1 MLKEPIITPARMLG
15 SGLAAGSLLG
25 IYLKFIEHFTSFN
38 VYTLLL
44 NVDYIPGLN
53 RLELPEWVE
62 FLLHLAIS
70 VLLSAVLAQILRM
83 QLLPPARAFNLCRSR
98 LHRCGRS
105 ALPDNGIIRS
115 DAGAYRSGLFPAV
128 AVRPLAV
135 WGCIG
140 EAIGGCTGTHALG
153 VNNANKPPRTG
164 TASLYFRKTA

>member
-83 QLLPPARAFNLCRSR
+83 KLLPPARAFTFVAAACTGVGVLLYPTTALSDRTPGFTDPVSFLLWLSGHLLYGAALGR
-98 LHRCGRS
+98 L
-105 ALPDNGIIRS
+105 L
-115 DAGAYRSGLFPAV
+115 AGARA
-128 AVRPLAV
+128 
-135 WGCIG
+135 
-140 EAIGGCTGTHALG
+140 
-153 VNNANKPPRTG
+153 RTR
-164 TASLYFRKTA
+164 LE

>member
-1 MLKEPIITPARMLG
+1 MLKKPIITPARMLG

-70 VLLSAVLAQILRM
+70 VLLSAVLAQI
-83 QLLPPARAFNLCRSR
+83 RA
-98 LHRCGRS
+98 
-105 ALPDNGIIRS
+105 
-115 DAGAYRSGLFPAV
+115 
-128 AVRPLAV
+128 
-135 WGCIG
+135 
-140 EAIGGCTGTHALG
+140 
-153 VNNANKPPRTG
+153 
-164 TASLYFRKTA
+164 